1 MFYGNHFIL
10 EESSVFALWLY
21 LKKKKSLFHNFLL
34 CLNCFPAVQIDAGQ
48 GNVVMTDRNNYA
60 YFLIGSQWYKMDSL
74 TLQHVSVGP
83 AGIWGVAL
91 EDGVY
96 KYVAGSFVYANDH
109 TLEQVDAGGDG
120 QVVGVTHTSTI
131 HCLKSTIAS
140 DYREQSTVSWTTLP
154 GLLTYVS
161 CSSKYGCWGVNSAQN
176 IYFTKVTPSTCGIS
190 GWIQV
195 DGLAVM
201 VEIGTDGSV
210 FVVNRGGEVFQRQG
224 IDSSTP
230 QGTSWTKIPMPSRIN
245 HVSYD
250 RGNLWVVTDY
260 GIILKCLC

>member
-1 MFYGNHFIL
+1 MKAIA
-10 EESSVFALWLY
+10 ALLLMLNY
-21 LKKKKSLFHNFLL
+21 LSGPQQ
-34 CLNCFPAVQIDAGQ
+34 FPAVQIDAGQ
-48 GNVVMTDRNNYA
+48 GNVVMTDSNNYA
-60 YFLIGSQWYKMDSL
+60 YFLIGSQWYKMGSL
-74 TLQHVSVGP
+74 TLKHVSVGP

-91 EDGVY
+91 KDNDVY
-96 KYVAGSFVYANDH
+96 KYVAGSFVYAGD
-109 TLEQVDAGGDG
+109 LQQVDAGGDG
-120 QVVGVTHTSTI
+120 QVVGVTYPSTI

-140 DYREQSTVSWTTLP
+140 AYRERSTLNWTTLP
-154 GLLTYVS
+154 GLLMYFS
-161 CSSKYGCWGVNSAQN
+161 CSTKYGCWGVNSD
-176 IYFTKVTPSTCGIS
+176 ISPYF

-250 RGNLWVVTDY
+250 RGNLWVQSSCTHFPPQFKQ
-260 GIILKCLC
+260 KCFTLS

>member
-1 MFYGNHFIL
+1 MKAIAALLLTLNYL
-10 EESSVFALWLY
+10 SV
-21 LKKKKSLFHNFLL
+21 SHGGT
-34 CLNCFPAVQIDAGQ
+34 CTEGPQQFPAVQIDAGQ
-48 GNVVMTDRNNYA
+48 GNVVMTDSNNYA
-60 YFLIGSQWYKMDSL
+60 YFLIGSQWYKMGSL
-74 TLQHVSVGP
+74 TLKHVSVGP
-83 AGIWGVAL
+83 AGIWGVDL
-91 EDGVY
+91 NNRVY
-96 KYVAGSFVYANDH
+96 KYVAGSFVFANGE
-109 TLEQVDAGGDG
+109 TLQQVDAGGDG
-120 QVVGVTHTSTI
+120 QVVGVTDTSTI

-140 DYREQSTVSWTTLP
+140 AYREQSTLSWTTLP
-154 GLLTYVS
+154 GLLMYVS
-161 CSSKYGCWGVNSAQN
+161 CSSKYGCWGVNSGQN

-210 FVVNRGGEVFQRQG
+210 FVVNRGGDVFQRQG

-230 QGTSWTKIPMPSRIN
+230 QGTSWTKIPMPSRIS

-260 GIILKCLC
+260 GTILKCLY

>member
-1 MFYGNHFIL
+1 MGL
-10 EESSVFALWLY
+10 DL
-21 LKKKKSLFHNFLL
+21 
-34 CLNCFPAVQIDAGQ
+34 IDAGQ

-176 IYFTKVTPSTCGIS
+176 IYFTTSHHIL
-190 GWIQV
+190 